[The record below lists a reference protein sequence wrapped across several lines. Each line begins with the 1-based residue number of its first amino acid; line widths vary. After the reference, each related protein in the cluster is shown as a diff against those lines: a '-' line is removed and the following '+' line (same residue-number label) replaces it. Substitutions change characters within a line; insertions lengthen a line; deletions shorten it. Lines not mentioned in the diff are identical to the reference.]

1 MAHFGFQGPSWDDP
15 WGAFDQL
22 RQELTGVLGSF
33 GRDGVRL
40 QRSTVFP
47 PVNLYETDDAWVL
60 TAEVPGLRTEQF
72 EVSVDGPRVT
82 LRGERK
88 IEIPDQPG
96 TSVHRRER
104 QSGVFRR
111 AFELPGIP
119 EGDKVEASYRNGVL
133 RVRLPKQAPQ
143 QARQITVQAS

>member
-1 MAHFGFQGPSWDDP
+1 
-15 WGAFDQL
+15 
-22 RQELTGVLGSF
+22 
-33 GRDGVRL
+33 
-40 QRSTVFP
+40 
-47 PVNLYETDDAWVL
+47 
-60 TAEVPGLRTEQF
+60 
-72 EVSVDGPRVT
+72 VT